1 MVYVMSLILFDLC
14 NYNLSIT
21 FHITY
26 MFCCKTLNALRGV
39 ILEIQQILRHKSYEM
54 SHQSQIVIQTFIY
67 NVVEVELI
75 TLIATPFCKTFV
87 IKLVVTLA
95 FSLSKTSA
103 FDCINNLFICL
114 SIFHNSQ
121 S

>member
-1 MVYVMSLILFDLC
+1 
-14 NYNLSIT
+14 
-21 FHITY
+21 
-26 MFCCKTLNALRGV
+26 
-39 ILEIQQILRHKSYEM
+39 M
-54 SHQSQIVIQTFIY
+54 SHRSQIVIQTFIY

-75 TLIATPFCKTFV
+75 TLIATSFCKTHV